1 MLWLSCWCAVSGID
15 WLLPGVTL
23 AAIVAVVMAV
33 VVRRSRWAPTLVAAV
48 VLGTAGLV
56 SGAVHQHGLAGS
68 QTARLAEQRAF
79 VEVELK
85 LTQDFRTSGSGVR
98 GVSWT
103 VAQVSEITGR
113 GVRHRERV
121 PIVVI
126 AGSDLLRTTAQTM
139 PVGSLVRASGR
150 LEPADPGQNVAGV
163 LRLRSAPTL
172 RQGASWA
179 FVAIERVRGGL
190 REAVAHRPAQQRAL
204 VPALVLGDTSAM
216 DGALR
221 EQFVRTGLTHLTAV
235 SGANLSILLAFVLS
249 VSRGLG
255 LRGRGLRVLAIAT
268 VIVFVALCRSEPS
281 VLRAAAMGLVTLAAL
296 GSGVRGGKAVRHLCT
311 AAIALLL
318 IDPTMSRS
326 LGFALSVLACLGIVV
341 FAGAWARRM
350 AAWLPLWLAE
360 SIAVPMAA
368 QVFTQPLIARIS
380 GQVSLASLPAN
391 MAAGPF
397 VAPATVAGFAAAGL
411 GLCWPWAAQLA
422 GRVAALCAQGII
434 VTARLGSALPGAAIS
449 WSPSIW
455 ALSILGACTL
465 AAALLLPWVL
475 RRSMIALSVAVAL
488 ILTLL
493 HAPVQPGWPPAGW
506 SVAFCDVGQGDAAV
520 IRVGPRQG
528 ILIDAGPDPPAILRC
543 LDQLDIAVLPL
554 VVLTH
559 FHADHVAGLSAAT
572 LSRPVRLVLTSAL
585 PEPAPEAARVASVL
599 ARQKIPVRPA
609 VLGERFVVGEA
620 ELEVLGPVPAYP
632 VLDGQAG
639 GADPDGSVVN
649 DSSVVVR
656 ASLMGLTV
664 LFSGDAEPDGQRQIV
679 RAGGNVKADVLKF
692 PHHGSA
698 RQDRDFFAR
707 SGAVAAIASV
717 GEDND
722 YGHPAPR
729 ALALAR
735 QLNMTVYR
743 TDEAGSI
750 ALVRTP
756 DGLNVVSQRRTRSGG
771 RE

>member
-1 MLWLSCWCAVSGID
+1 M
-15 WLLPGVTL
+15 
-23 AAIVAVVMAV
+23 
-33 VVRRSRWAPTLVAAV
+33 
-48 VLGTAGLV
+48 
-56 SGAVHQHGLAGS
+56 
-68 QTARLAEQRAF
+68 
-79 VEVELK
+79 
-85 LTQDFRTSGSGVR
+85 
-98 GVSWT
+98 
-103 VAQVSEITGR
+103 
-113 GVRHRERV
+113 
-121 PIVVI
+121 
-126 AGSDLLRTTAQTM
+126 
-139 PVGSLVRASGR
+139 
-150 LEPADPGQNVAGV
+150 
-163 LRLRSAPTL
+163 
-172 RQGASWA
+172 
-179 FVAIERVRGGL
+179 
-190 REAVAHRPAQQRAL
+190 
-204 VPALVLGDTSAM
+204 
-216 DGALR
+216 
-221 EQFVRTGLTHLTAV
+221 
-235 SGANLSILLAFVLS
+235 
-249 VSRGLG
+249 
-255 LRGRGLRVLAIAT
+255 RGRGLRVLAIAT

-296 GSGVRGGKAVRHLCT
+296 GSGARGGKAVRHLCT

-318 IDPTMSRS
+318 LDPTMSRS

-341 FAGAWARRM
+341 FAGAWARGM

-411 GLCWPWAAQLA
+411 GLFWPWAAQLA

-434 VTARLGSALPGAAIS
+434 VTAQLGSALPGAAIM

-455 ALSILGACTL
+455 ALLILGACTL
-465 AAALLLPWVL
+465 TAALLVPWVL
-475 RRSMIALSVAVAL
+475 RRSVLALSVAVIL
-488 ILTLL
+488 ILALL
-493 HAPVQPGWPPAGW
+493 HAPVQPGWPPRGW

-543 LDQLDIAVLPL
+543 LDQLDITVLPL
-554 VVLTH
+554 VLLTH

-572 LSRPVRLVLTSAL
+572 QSRPVQLVLTSAL
-585 PEPAPEAARVASVL
+585 PEPASEAARVAAVL
-599 ARQKIPVRPA
+599 AKQEIPARPA

-620 ELEVLGPVPAYP
+620 ELEVLGPVQTYPA
-632 VLDGQAG
+632 LDDQAG

-656 ASLMGLTV
+656 ASLEGLTV
-664 LFSGDAEPDGQRQIV
+664 LFSGDAEPDEQRQIV
-679 RAGGNVKADVLKF
+679 RAGGNLKADVLKF

-735 QLNMTVYR
+735 QLKMTVYR
-743 TDEAGSI
+743 TDETGSI

-756 DGLNVVSQRRTRSGG
+756 DGLDVVSQRKT
-771 RE
+771 